1 MERSLLWSALALGCV
16 GWLCGMALTRA
27 RQGTS
32 EEETG
37 LAHPYLFTALALPV
51 LVFLATLPSRPPF
64 AAGQGWGRGFL
75 LGGAG
80 VLLAAWVV
88 LRAPR
93 RQNSPLHAAALVTA
107 PCCAALVAVA
117 VPLLWMRETI
127 IDALLGIAIGW
138 FVGSFTLFLG
148 LTGARGQEEADHPF
162 TLIAGLAFT
171 VTLCATAALGIYR
184 GGGEFQAARWS
195 AVAMAFAA
203 GVPLALLVSA
213 LPSSFFARI
222 ALKLP
227 LAGLLARFFTGDQIR
242 DLMSRGWRLLL
253 CAALLLGLG
262 KLLSVKVIEQPSLF
276 PLVALGL
283 AVGLLAWWLASE
295 GVQGFRRSGV
305 AENPEHPNHVL
316 ERSEGTPM
324 PEHLPPLAAMVV
336 LSGFM
341 VAFTLLAGF
350 GVGILLLAA
359 WPVVGLALIH
369 AMEGKSTGQR
379 VNESMKSMDSLTYLP
394 TALTRLLLFGVI
406 LLLYRLFTTRFA
418 TEIKGVGLTDHF
430 ALFGFLFGALLPA
443 FLAGLLLRAPSGAS
457 LSPTVGVLRLVLT
470 GAITLTAPALL
481 LFLWGPKCALAL
493 LAGLALSGA
502 LTLNTRAPERL
513 NASLFALAVALALAQ
528 WTSHILPLAS
538 MTRAEKI
545 RIVLWAIGALIVLIA
560 AADYG
565 GRFGEWLRRR
575 RSNLTPGPSP
585 VQGEGSR

>member
-1 MERSLLWSALALGCV
+1 MERSLLWSALALGGV

-80 VLLAAWVV
+80 ALLAAWVV

-305 AENPEHPNHVL
+305 QAPNT
-316 ERSEGTPM
+316 RM

-341 VAFTLLAGF
+341 VAFTMLAGF

-430 ALFGFLFGALLPA
+430 ALFGFLAGALLPT
-443 FLAGLLLRAPSGAS
+443 FLTELLLRAPSGAT

-481 LFLWGPKCALAL
+481 LLLWGPKCALAL

-502 LTLNTRAPERL
+502 LAPNTRAPEHL

-538 MTRAEKI
+538 LTRAEKI

-565 GRFGEWLRRR
+565 GRFGEWRRR
-575 RSNLTPGPSP
+575 QRSNLTPGPSP